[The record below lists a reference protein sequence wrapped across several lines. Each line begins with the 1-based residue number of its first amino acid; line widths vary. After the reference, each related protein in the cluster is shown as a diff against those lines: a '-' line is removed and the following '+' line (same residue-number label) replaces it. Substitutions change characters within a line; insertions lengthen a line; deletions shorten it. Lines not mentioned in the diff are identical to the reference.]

1 MYGSAC
7 LKTYSK
13 TQSTIAQS
21 SAESELIAVVKAACE
36 AIGTVSL
43 ASDLGLDLRVRLH
56 VDAAA
61 ALGILE
67 RQGVGRFRHL
77 DIGMLWL
84 QEKQLR
90 RLIDLA
96 QILGTRNPADL
107 MTKHL
112 GQEPIQLYTGIL
124 GFEYRGGRSTTT
136 AKLHIVQAMKTQ
148 GGDARSQRLAMHQR
162 LALVPE

>member
-1 MYGSAC
+1 MLGNAC

-43 ASDLGLDLRVRLH
+43 ASDLGIEVRVRLH

-67 RQGVGRFRHL
+67 RQGVGRVRHL

-96 QILGTRNPADL
+96 KILGTRNPADL
-107 MTKHL
+107 LTKHL
-112 GQEPIQLYTGIL
+112 GQEPIQLYSGIL
-124 GFEYRGGRSTTT
+124 GYEYRGGRAATT
-136 AKLHIVQAMKTQ
+136 AKLHSVQFK
-148 GGDARSQRLAMHQR
+148 
-162 LALVPE
+162 

>member
-1 MYGSAC
+1 MCGSAC

-43 ASDLGLDLRVRLH
+43 ASDLGIELRVRLH

-67 RQGVGRFRHL
+67 RQGFGRVRHL

-90 RLIDLA
+90 RLID
-96 QILGTRNPADL
+96 
-107 MTKHL
+107 
-112 GQEPIQLYTGIL
+112 
-124 GFEYRGGRSTTT
+124 
-136 AKLHIVQAMKTQ
+136 
-148 GGDARSQRLAMHQR
+148 
-162 LALVPE
+162 